1 METFDR
7 RMMNPQI
14 DLTKKKTKILLL
26 TWQT

>member
-14 DLTKKKTKILLL
+14 DLTKKKLKYSY
-26 TWQT
+26 